1 MKSVQGVTT
10 IMGEITIA
18 SDEQSNGI
26 GQVSIAVS
34 QMDQVTQQNA
44 ALVQQV
50 SSAAQGMLEQ
60 TVMLR
65 NAVSIFRTERSG
77 TLAAPAFR

>member
-1 MKSVQGVTT
+1 
-10 IMGEITIA
+10 MGEITIA

-50 SSAAQGMLEQ
+50 SSAAQGMG
-60 TVMLR
+60 
-65 NAVSIFRTERSG
+65 G
-77 TLAAPAFR
+77 TNDPVT